1 MHLARST
8 LSLQVNTG
16 ACARQTGQ
24 RSAAVA
30 TQHGVKVFA
39 VDDEERR
46 AFAAPRRSIH
56 SSQFSVVFS
65 LLLSFP
71 VESPARLSAR
81 VETASRRFKFTIDKK
96 TTLSPFY
103 AREQTKDRLCVGLG

>member
-1 MHLARST
+1 MRLARST

-39 VDDEERR
+39 VDDEREERR

-65 LLLSFP
+65 LSLLS
-71 VESPARLSAR
+71 
-81 VETASRRFKFTIDKK
+81 
-96 TTLSPFY
+96 
-103 AREQTKDRLCVGLG
+103 

>member
-1 MHLARST
+1 MRLARST

-65 LLLSFP
+65 HLLSFSRGKP
-71 VESPARLSAR
+71 S
-81 VETASRRFKFTIDKK
+81 ETLCEGRNGVPTIQIHETSHGTLDYRINRR
-96 TTLSPFY
+96 
-103 AREQTKDRLCVGLG
+103 EV